1 MQHKTLRTFFYSYF
15 KTLHVTFSRLDATA
29 ITMVK
34 KNDGDLGKQ
43 RLFGVIGQA
52 VFVIITVYKVP
63 SLIILDE
70 FRYNDQNC
78 QLIFY

>member
-1 MQHKTLRTFFYSYF
+1 
-15 KTLHVTFSRLDATA
+15 
-29 ITMVK
+29 MVK